1 MAQMVVLSSRHLV
14 FVMSQVLCLPPG
26 VKDESDMLPALET
39 SQFSGRNRLRRVTC
53 TGYVMTKMPPQCL
66 GTTDGSLESV

>member
-26 VKDESDMLPALET
+26 VKDESDMLPALRPHSLAEKQT
-39 SQFSGRNRLRRVTC
+39 QE
-53 TGYVMTKMPPQCL
+53 GYVQAMLRPMPPQCL
-66 GTTDGSLESV
+66 GND